1 VAEPARKREANLNA
15 RARRKHKLKGLPFV
29 TLKAAVTLD
38 GRTAARSGES
48 KWITGEAARK
58 EAHRMRAQSD
68 AVLVGL
74 GTVLAD
80 DPELTVRA
88 VRGKNPVRVVLDSQ
102 LRTPANAKLVRSAK
116 QVRTIILHA
125 HGAPVQRAKK
135 LVAQGVEL
143 IAVRKTRAAKSRGLD
158 PTAALRALAECGIRR
173 LLVEGGAQV
182 HAALLAA
189 GLVDVAA
196 IFVAPVFLAD
206 MQAIPMVAGV
216 AARSLRDA
224 FVLEQLEIV
233 RLGDDVLFRGSVRV
247 RRAAS

>member
-1 VAEPARKREANLNA
+1 MAESARKRREAQLNA
-15 RARRKHKLKGLPFV
+15 RARSKHKQQGLPFV

-48 KWITGEAARK
+48 KWITGAAARK

-88 VRGKNPVRVVLDSQ
+88 VRGPDPVRVVLDSQ
-102 LRTPANAKLVRSAK
+102 LRTPLRAKLVRTAK
-116 QVRTIILHA
+116 QLRTIIVHA

-135 LVAQGVEL
+135 LAAAGVEL
-143 IAVRKTRAAKSRGLD
+143 IAVRKKRATERLD
-158 PTAALRALAECGIRR
+158 PTAALRALAARGIVR

-189 GLVDVAA
+189 GLVDFAA
-196 IFVAPVFLAD
+196 IFVAPVFLGD

-216 AARSLRDA
+216 AARSLPDA
-224 FVLEQLEIV
+224 FVLVQPEIV
-233 RLGDDVLFRGSVRV
+233 RLGDDVLFRGLVRV
-247 RRAAS
+247 GRPGN